1 MLENAGYH
9 GARSSA
15 IQKKQMSRSLR
26 HQEHLD
32 LEELAPQHWEAER
45 LRVDTTTVAA

>member
-1 MLENAGYH
+1 MLENAGLH

-15 IQKKQMSRSLR
+15 ILLKQMSRSLR

-32 LEELAPQHWEAER
+32 LEELAPQQWER